1 MADSD
6 TFAFSEASADEFLF
20 EEAPR
25 LDPAELVRKVVDH
38 APGLFHVLHQA
49 GKALGIDT
57 EDVLP

>member
-1 MADSD
+1 MPEDF
-6 TFAFSEASADEFLF
+6 TFSEATADEFLF

-25 LDPAELVRKVVDH
+25 MQPTELVRKVVDH